1 MFDIKGIVLQKEAL
15 WHGNKNAISI
25 EWPCAEQRVVV
36 PRQSLGSRLIG
47 PDDGIPT
54 RKMIMKTAR
63 LWIRSGAWWRLGV
76 VLLFLALLSSRVI

>member
-1 MFDIKGIVLQKEAL
+1 
-15 WHGNKNAISI
+15 
-25 EWPCAEQRVVV
+25 
-36 PRQSLGSRLIG
+36 LGSRLIG